1 MIANLECNTY
11 FLDTATVTV
20 AVESKNYKACV
31 SQLCVHIS
39 GPSIAQLKMQMS
51 RVSAIQNLACQ
62 PWTLC
67 IGDPVYLELQ
77 IRPVHIPLSA
87 YSHSIGI
94 AWPTQ
99 ILAEVEFELRRGLD
113 AVGKVHPQEAA
124 L

>member
-51 RVSAIQNLACQ
+51 RVSAIQNLACHAHLCERYTEFVYQ

-67 IGDPVYLELQ
+67 LGTLTESGSPGTLNLQ
-77 IRPVHIPLSA
+77 R
-87 YSHSIGI
+87 
-94 AWPTQ
+94 
-99 ILAEVEFELRRGLD
+99 
-113 AVGKVHPQEAA
+113 K
-124 L
+124 